1 MQCIAVITKSK
12 FLKRDYDRYGIS
24 ILKKNFNVDIIDLSI
39 ITSKRSSEF
48 YKFLKLKNVTQPSNL
63 LELFIL
69 LKKKNIL
76 S

>member
-48 YKFLKLKNVTQPSNL
+48 YKFLKLKNVIQPSNL
-63 LELFIL
+63 LGLFIL

-76 S
+76 L